1 MRKIF
6 LSMLLVISS
15 VGFVKADDIMMTGPK
30 AEKVGKEIINLNG
43 EKHKALLEGPAAA
56 DFIDR
61 HEVDSILYLGSNLRT
76 NMTKAQVVNEW
87 RTGVRKMSSETI
99 HDERVRVYDNGNVA
113 VLDYISNNTP
123 KYEGES
129 LKRSNHVLEVYVRHN
144 GVWRTVVHDSFATDP
159 ERKSE

>member
-1 MRKIF
+1 MRKIL
-6 LSMLLVISS
+6 LSMLLAISS
-15 VGFVKADDIMMTGPK
+15 VGLLKADDIMMTGAK
-30 AEKVGKEIINLNG
+30 AEKVKKEIVDLNH
-43 EKHKALLEGPAAA
+43 EKHKTLLDGPAAA

-87 RTGVRKMSSETI
+87 RTGARKMSAENV

-113 VLDYISNNTP
+113 VLDYISDNAP
-123 KYEGES
+123 KVQGEN

-144 GVWRTVVHDSFATDP
+144 GVWRTVVHDSFATAGDKKP
-159 ERKSE
+159 E